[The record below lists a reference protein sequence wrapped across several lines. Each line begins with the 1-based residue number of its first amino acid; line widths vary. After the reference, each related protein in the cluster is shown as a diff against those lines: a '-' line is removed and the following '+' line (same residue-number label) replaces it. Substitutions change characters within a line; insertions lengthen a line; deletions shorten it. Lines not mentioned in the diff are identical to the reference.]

1 MQHRVFEIF
10 KKSIRCTD
18 VINPTALHVD
28 MYNITHDLSH
38 KSVVRKIMIGMAIQ
52 HHTPQLFTCFFYKH
66 KVYKH
71 NEAQI
76 SKNLSIS

>member
-38 KSVVRKIMIGMAIQ
+38 KSVVRKIMIGMAI
-52 HHTPQLFTCFFYKH
+52 
-66 KVYKH
+66 
-71 NEAQI
+71 
-76 SKNLSIS
+76 